1 MKTIT
6 RLLVVSL
13 LAALTTAHAGDP
25 TAGMKQG
32 KAEFKSMG
40 PLAFG
45 PDGILFVADTKS
57 AAITAIATGDTA
69 SKPGSKELKVEGINQ
84 KLAALLGTTADQVLI
99 DDMVV
104 NPAS

>member
-13 LAALTTAHAGDP
+13 LAVFTTSHAADLTS
-25 TAGMKQG
+25 GMKQG

-45 PDGILFVADTKS
+45 PDGILFVADTK
-57 AAITAIATGDTA
+57 AAAVVAIATTDTA
-69 SKPGSKELKVEGINQ
+69 SKLRVERRSRSK
-84 KLAALLGTTADQVLI
+84 
-99 DDMVV
+99 
-104 NPAS
+104 ASTRNWLRCSAPLPIKS